1 MAGSNWR
8 AYAELIGIAA
18 IVASLIFVGLQ
29 LKQSQEIA
37 IAGQY
42 QERYSVAMDFFNTG
56 RQDDWLAELM
66 GLNELEIH
74 PEITAIAPV
83 STPTEIGRAV
93 MFMQQIIVI
102 YDNQHFQFE
111 AGFMTDEAW
120 RQQESVYKTIVT
132 MPEYHHFMLEHTER
146 FRPSFLEYSVRLRE
160 SVLQGD

>member
-42 QERYSVAMDFFNTG
+42 QERFSVASDYFNTG
-56 RQDDWLAELM
+56 RQDDWLADFL
-66 GLNELEIH
+66 GLYELEIH
-74 PEITAIAPV
+74 PEITALLPG

-93 MFMQQIIVI
+93 MLMEQLIVI
-102 YDNQHFQFE
+102 YDNHHFQFE

-120 RQQESVYKTIVT
+120 QQQESFYKTIVT
-132 MPEYHHFMLEHTER
+132 RPEYHHFMLEHTQR
-146 FRPSFLEYSVRLRE
+146 FRQSFLEYSVRLRE